1 VVETTRAWAHELN
14 CSAGML
20 FNDLLARTVEPIL
33 DRLASY
39 FVVEVDMQMDLG
51 DWNHLIETGCG
62 GGQCRF
68 SAIRF
73 LVVGIMPNAFDM
85 QTSSTK
91 SAVWVSAVEFLCT
104 FCKSSDGASLTTSEH
119 LVRI

>member
-1 VVETTRAWAHELN
+1 MVETTRAWAHELN

-73 LVVGIMPNAFDM
+73 LVVGIMPNAFDICKHPA
-85 QTSSTK
+85 QSQRCGSLRW
-91 SAVWVSAVEFLCT
+91 SFSVHFVSRLMEQV
-104 FCKSSDGASLTTSEH
+104 
-119 LVRI
+119 